1 MRDEAKRG
9 DAVPRPADI
18 DPADASQIAALRT
31 QLELARER
39 EESHQSRWA
48 AEIDRLR
55 LRLAALEP
63 LAAEAAQLRQANTLL
78 RHQLQAAELRIS
90 QLEQQLIMMQES
102 GRAGE

>member
-1 MRDEAKRG
+1 M
-9 DAVPRPADI
+9 DI
-18 DPADASQIAALRT
+18 DPTAASQIAALRA

-55 LRLAALEP
+55 LRLTALEP
-63 LAAEAAQLRQANTLL
+63 LAAEAVQLREINMLL
-78 RHQLQAAELRIS
+78 RHRLQAAELRVS
-90 QLEQQLIMMQES
+90 QLEQQLFVMQET